1 MEKTFTSLSEALQ
14 QRVQEKQRAAKL
26 RKKLK
31 KEQAQVQAH
40 AHAQAQAKAR
50 SNTEVADGT
59 IAAAA
64 GSGGGLPSSRVDAAN
79 TLAAGGPAEGAE
91 DVHPASITQSEYF
104 DACPAGLFRDT
115 SLVAS
120 DANIEVRI

>member
-31 KEQAQVQAH
+31 KEQAQVQ

>member
-31 KEQAQVQAH
+31 KEQAQVQ

-79 TLAAGGPAEGAE
+79 TLAAGGLAEGAE